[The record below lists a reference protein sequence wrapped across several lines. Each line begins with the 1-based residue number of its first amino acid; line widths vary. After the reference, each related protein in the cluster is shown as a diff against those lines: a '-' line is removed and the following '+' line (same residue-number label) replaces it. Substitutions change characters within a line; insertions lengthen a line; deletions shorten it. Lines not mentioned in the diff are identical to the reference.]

1 MSNSKTFRGVNY
13 HPYAPWLFLTPY
25 IIIALTFF
33 LYPLIYAGWLSFHQ
47 TDGPHSAV
55 FVGLDN
61 FKFIFSDPSFYKALK
76 NTTIYAIASICIQLP
91 LSLGLAI
98 LLNNSQS
105 KLKNL
110 FRLLIFS
117 PNLVGQIFVGVLFSV
132 IFTPR
137 YGIFNIG
144 IEKLIHWGLDTQ
156 WLSKPGLIMP
166 ALIIVS
172 LWMYVG
178 YNMIYFLA
186 ALQTVDKQ
194 LVEAAQ
200 IDGASPWQV
209 FLHVTLPQI
218 RPVAVFVVI
227 MSTIGSYQ
235 LFELPFALLKSSF
248 GVDQAGLTIVGY
260 LYDNAFNS
268 GDLGTGA
275 AIGWILAFIIFVIS
289 IIQLR
294 ATNSPEDK

>member
-1 MSNSKTFRGVNY
+1 MKQIQNNKVNH
-13 HPYAPWLFLTPY
+13 HPFVPWIFLTPY
-25 IIIALTFF
+25 LILAACFF
-33 LYPLIYAGWLSFHQ
+33 LYPLLYAGWLAFHQ
-47 TDGPHSAV
+47 TDGPHSPV

-61 FKFIFSDPSFYKALK
+61 FKYILRDPAFYKALS

-91 LSLGLAI
+91 LSLGLAMI
-98 LLNNSQS
+98 LNDSNS

-117 PNLVGQIFVGVLFSV
+117 PNLVGQIFVGVIFQV
-132 IFTPR
+132 IFISH
-137 YGIFNIG
+137 YGIFNRGLQALIG
-144 IEKLIHWGLDTQ
+144 WGLETQ
-156 WLSKPGLIMP
+156 WLSEPSLVMP

-178 YNMIYFLA
+178 FNMIYFLA

-200 IDGASPWQV
+200 IDGANGWQV

-218 RPVAVFVVI
+218 KPVAIFVVI

-235 LFELPFALLKSSF
+235 LFELPFSLLKGF
-248 GVDQAGLTIVGY
+248 GVDNSGLTIVGY
-260 LYDNAFNS
+260 LYDNAFKS
-268 GDLGTGA
+268 GDLGTGS
-275 AIGWILAFIIFVIS
+275 AIGWMLAIIIFVIS
-289 IIQLR
+289 ILQLKVT
-294 ATNSPEDK
+294 ASPYDKQ